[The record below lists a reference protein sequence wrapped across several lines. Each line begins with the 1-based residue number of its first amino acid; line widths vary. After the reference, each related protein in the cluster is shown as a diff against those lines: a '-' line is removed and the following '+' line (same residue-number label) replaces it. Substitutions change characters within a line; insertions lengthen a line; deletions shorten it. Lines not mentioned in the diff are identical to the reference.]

1 MEKTEFRSQTN
12 TKNLE
17 VDGENESNQGDE
29 GTFREKEKQERM
41 ARDGL
46 EKVSGKWH
54 KRSYKDQT
62 VKAEYR
68 PLDLAFE
75 E

>member
-29 GTFREKEKQERM
+29 GTFREKEKERM
-41 ARDGL
+41 ASSLNRFR
-46 EKVSGKWH
+46 ESKW
-54 KRSYKDQT
+54 
-62 VKAEYR
+62 
-68 PLDLAFE
+68 
-75 E
+75 